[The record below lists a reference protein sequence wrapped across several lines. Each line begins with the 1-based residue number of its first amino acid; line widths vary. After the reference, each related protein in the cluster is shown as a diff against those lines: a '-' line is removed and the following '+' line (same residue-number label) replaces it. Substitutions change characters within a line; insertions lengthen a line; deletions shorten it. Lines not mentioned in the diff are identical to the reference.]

1 MLNVEQKAEILS
13 KEDIRYYDKVTN
25 KESLEKAFQKLN
37 DGGSSETLRWVKQDS
52 KNANATDVA
61 EGWILLKQ
69 YSDSGDYDGMV
80 EIVKKLR
87 EIGTTAGQTV
97 QAFNIMERMTP
108 EGMVKYAQLELS
120 EAYDRMVNLQIKEIK
135 EETTK
140 NNLSSIKTDLINLM
154 ELADRQ
160 IISIEQKMRAY

>member
-69 YSDSGDYDGMV
+69 
-80 EIVKKLR
+80 
-87 EIGTTAGQTV
+87 
-97 QAFNIMERMTP
+97 
-108 EGMVKYAQLELS
+108 
-120 EAYDRMVNLQIKEIK
+120 
-135 EETTK
+135 
-140 NNLSSIKTDLINLM
+140 
-154 ELADRQ
+154 
-160 IISIEQKMRAY
+160 